1 MRRSDKARI
10 DAQLVRCK
18 NLWTERER
26 QKQLDAQQAQQ
37 TESAAQA
44 QVDVQRVLEQR
55 RQAELQAEQAKRER
69 QERIEQV
76 AAEEKRRLGG
86 DASLSV
92 WDEEFFICRVVNRRR
107 ALGAAVRA
115 CERLTRRTWRTP
127 SRWRA
132 R

>member
-76 AAEEKRRLGG
+76 AAEEKRRLQ
-86 DASLSV
+86 ASLQSLASIETAHV
-92 WDEEFFICRVVNRRR
+92 EKPARPRAHARWRVGGRRR
-107 ALGAAVRA
+107 STTTTSHR
-115 CERLTRRTWRTP
+115 EQRE
-127 SRWRA
+127 
-132 R
+132 